1 VLLANKLPEGGHD
14 IVIHG
19 TAPSPVLL
27 PVGTEVLQ
35 QDTNDENVVKLFD
48 MFYLA
53 FAKIVE
59 LDDLGNCPFPA
70 QATEDGG
77 SDHLLRIHLE

>member
-1 VLLANKLPEGGHD
+1 
-14 IVIHG
+14 
-19 TAPSPVLL
+19 
-27 PVGTEVLQ
+27 
-35 QDTNDENVVKLFD
+35 

-59 LDDLGNCPFPA
+59 LLDLGNCPFPA

-77 SDHLLRIHLE
+77 SDHLLRIHLEWQLTLADFTLRMMQ